1 MVYISHPTE
10 VGTLYGLDELEALG
24 SECRRLGMPL
34 FMDGARLVYGLA
46 ADGTD
51 VSLKDI
57 ARICDV
63 FYIGGTKAGTLFGEA
78 VVVRVP
84 ELLPHFF
91 TLVKR
96 HGALLAK
103 GRLLGVQFETL
114 FSGGLYKEIGE
125 HAVRMAIKLKE
136 GFVSNG
142 YRLCVDSPTN
152 QQFIILP
159 NEVMDKLACKA
170 EFSVWGVR
178 GQKETAVRFVTD
190 WSTSEADVDSLL
202 DSLRGCS

>member
-63 FYIGGTKAGTLFGEA
+63 FYIGGTK
-78 VVVRVP
+78 V
-84 ELLPHFF
+84 
-91 TLVKR
+91 
-96 HGALLAK
+96 
-103 GRLLGVQFETL
+103 
-114 FSGGLYKEIGE
+114 
-125 HAVRMAIKLKE
+125 
-136 GFVSNG
+136 
-142 YRLCVDSPTN
+142 
-152 QQFIILP
+152 
-159 NEVMDKLACKA
+159 
-170 EFSVWGVR
+170 
-178 GQKETAVRFVTD
+178 
-190 WSTSEADVDSLL
+190 
-202 DSLRGCS
+202 